1 MFLNVILFLKADSHV
16 LLTRSP
22 LKITFPYDLHVLSI
36 PLAFILSQDQ
46 TLQLFQFVAKES
58 SVNKILTESPNVVKH
73 NIKNYKNKNLNLKKV
88 TNRLKRKKS
97 PKAMAFGVNM
107 FFGDITKC

>member
-1 MFLNVILFLKADSHV
+1 M
-16 LLTRSP
+16 RP
-22 LKITFPYDLHVLSI
+22 
-36 PLAFILSQDQ
+36 AFILSQDQ

-88 TNRLKRKKS
+88 TNQLKRKKS
-97 PKAMAFGVNM
+97 PKAIAFGVNM

>member
-46 TLQLFQFVAKES
+46 TLIKFYRIVKDFSCLNNFS
-58 SVNKILTESPNVVKH
+58 IL
-73 NIKNYKNKNLNLKKV
+73 LN
-88 TNRLKRKKS
+88 
-97 PKAMAFGVNM
+97 
-107 FFGDITKC
+107 

>member
-46 TLQLFQFVAKES
+46 TLRLFFYNMLPPCPLLFAVFPKE
-58 SVNKILTESPNVVKH
+58 
-73 NIKNYKNKNLNLKKV
+73 
-88 TNRLKRKKS
+88 KRGIRGGRRK
-97 PKAMAFGVNM
+97 PFRGR
-107 FFGDITKC
+107 GRC

>member
-46 TLQLFQFVAKES
+46 TLRCVQ
-58 SVNKILTESPNVVKH
+58 IL
-73 NIKNYKNKNLNLKKV
+73 L
-88 TNRLKRKKS
+88 
-97 PKAMAFGVNM
+97 
-107 FFGDITKC
+107 

>member
-22 LKITFPYDLHVLSI
+22 LKITFPYDLHELSI

-46 TLQLFQFVAKES
+46 TLNNE
-58 SVNKILTESPNVVKH
+58 IVKYFFFPVF
-73 NIKNYKNKNLNLKKV
+73 ICFSFLLKKV
-88 TNRLKRKKS
+88 ELYSFTNKSYYSQTILNMSREKKIKLKNVKVFLS
-97 PKAMAFGVNM
+97 ELLNTLM
-107 FFGDITKC
+107 I